1 MERTWKIWELRM
13 VDLNPVLSPCEP
25 TVLTTTSPL
34 CPVSKRFLS
43 NIHCSMNELA
53 MTWVSYLSKDA
64 LACRLKQPETNPPVK
79 QYINQPINR

>member
-1 MERTWKIWELRM
+1 M

-34 CPVSKRFLS
+34 CSVSKRFLS

-53 MTWVSYLSKDA
+53 MTWGQLFVQGCFGMQTEATSDQSTSKAIHQSTD
-64 LACRLKQPETNPPVK
+64 Q
-79 QYINQPINR
+79 